1 MVISGLIILAGLNVV
16 LGVLVFVVSYR
27 LFALRAHL
35 SERISKVEERIS
47 RLEVLMG
54 LSMTRPEKVPQEG
67 IIVAEDSAHASRSL
81 VAPANPRSRAGASG
95 SGKQV

>member
-1 MVISGLIILAGLNVV
+1 MVMSGLIILAGLNVV
-16 LGVLVFVVSYR
+16 LGVLVFVISYR

-35 SERISKVEERIS
+35 SERISKMEERIS

-54 LSMTRPEKVPQEG
+54 LSMTRPEKVPPEG
-67 IIVAEDSAHASRSL
+67 IIVAEDRAHASRSL
-81 VAPANPRSRAGASG
+81 VVTAKPQRSAGGSG